1 MKLKK
6 FMVGMMLAATT
17 VSMLG
22 EALAR
27 PMGGGR
33 SFGRQSQNVGRQA
46 PAPAPTPAP
55 AAAPRQ
61 AQPAPAPAPAPAAKA
76 PSRWKGL
83 LGGALLGLGL
93 GALLSHFGLGGALA
107 SMISTLLM
115 VALLA
120 GVAFFIYRM
129 VRGKRDSNAK
139 RQCAVRR
146 LWRQPACTGRQRAR
160 HRFAHSTAA
169 AAAARL
175 VRRRPGQ
182 AGAGCRAMG
191 RACRLRQG
199 SLPAPREKQFHS
211 PASGLGQGGRQ
222 RYP

>member
-55 AAAPRQ
+55 AATPRQ

-93 GALLSHFGLGGALA
+93 GEYSAGDVRVPAGFDASAVGVDAFGEDVGAESDHVVFQSAAVDYGVDCGGGAEGGVGFVSPGGWIA
-107 SMISTLLM
+107 DAGRGDF
-115 VALLA
+115 VGAL
-120 GVAFFIYRM
+120 
-129 VRGKRDSNAK
+129 DH
-139 RQCAVRR
+139 
-146 LWRQPACTGRQRAR
+146 T
-160 HRFAHSTAA
+160 
-169 AAAARL
+169 
-175 VRRRPGQ
+175 
-182 AGAGCRAMG
+182 GAG
-191 RACRLRQG
+191 
-199 SLPAPREKQFHS
+199 
-211 PASGLGQGGRQ
+211 
-222 RYP
+222 

>member
-61 AQPAPAPAPAPAAKA
+61 AQPAPAP
-76 PSRWKGL
+76 
-83 LGGALLGLGL
+83 
-93 GALLSHFGLGGALA
+93 
-107 SMISTLLM
+107 
-115 VALLA
+115 
-120 GVAFFIYRM
+120 
-129 VRGKRDSNAK
+129 
-139 RQCAVRR
+139 RR
-146 LWRQPACTGRQRAR
+146 PLPP
-160 HRFAHSTAA
+160 
-169 AAAARL
+169 
-175 VRRRPGQ
+175 RRR
-182 AGAGCRAMG
+182 AAG
-191 RACRLRQG
+191 RACWAAPCWAWAWARCCRILAWAAPW
-199 SLPAPREKQFHS
+199 PA
-211 PASGLGQGGRQ
+211 
-222 RYP
+222 